1 MRTRLQ
7 LSSGFLVVKRRSGS
21 STSSLL
27 GDYITLLHKKLLFQV
42 HPDFFTQWPSEQRVN
57 MANVQQLASYI
68 SQAASSTSQFVAAS
82 PTTPR
87 SLTFYIKPSEASPQS
102 PPRRV
107 KVSLVRLVES
117 MREILVDLVAELP
130 DPPSSS
136 SYGVG
141 GDGEGGGSASGIGSG
156 SGSAYR
162 SGYKSN
168 LSAAEVVRFLDDL
181 TDRRDLIAWRALR
194 TQSLSRTKEV
204 VASMLGERVTVDMR
218 CSLSAQYSAVLFTRL
233 LDLLIDIGQGRTRID
248 GLKCILTADDFHH
261 PVDAV
266 EGHVLLNPGHVEMQW
281 RSTLES
287 VTPAHVEE
295 AKVAATKVAELR
307 IAVETGLGAVVRA
320 ALNKAGQD
328 LTAAQL
334 GVRVTRGHT
343 CSQRWFRHW
352 LQEWQSGG
360 QDGDSQEMDVVVARL
375 LGSAKPIV
383 STAAVASAAAT
394 TPTPATTPATTP
406 APTAKSSALVAPT
419 SWLSRLP
426 LTLTITI
433 EEGHGTRL
441 LPSGGL
447 RIDCRA
453 TRPAMLVLLTDAA
466 LLHSAAQLTSDA
478 SAADAALQQLV
489 SKLRD
494 GLGLASLEAG
504 VGVGSTQ
511 FAEFLR
517 RIDDYLAVQRRRSD
531 AHRGILAAL
540 AGLRVRAGLYL
551 GLTDDGCVNLPWE
564 IALPPIQK
572 GHGSAQ

>member
-1 MRTRLQ
+1 MRPRLRHCR
-7 LSSGFLVVKRRSGS
+7 SAFLVVRSQSAG
-21 STSSLL
+21 STSLY
-27 GDYITLLHKKLLFQV
+27 GDYVAILHKKLLFQV
-42 HPDFFTQWPSEQRVN
+42 HPDFFTNWPTEQKVN
-57 MANVQQLASYI
+57 MANVQQLSSYI
-68 SQAASSTSQFVAAS
+68 SQAAFS
-82 PTTPR
+82 PSPSTPR

-107 KVSLVRLVES
+107 KVSLGRLVES

-141 GDGEGGGSASGIGSG
+141 GGEGGSGGGGGGGSG

-162 SGYKSN
+162 SGYTSN
-168 LSAAEVVRFLDDL
+168 LSAAEVARFLDDL

-204 VASMLGERVTVDMR
+204 VSRMLGERVTVDMR
-218 CSLSAQYSAVLFTRL
+218 CSLSAQYSAVLFSRL
-233 LDLLIDIGQGRTRID
+233 LCLLLDMGERRTRID

-295 AKVAATKVAELR
+295 AEVAAAEVTALR
-307 IAVETGLGAVVRA
+307 CAVETGLGAVVRA
-320 ALNKAGQD
+320 ALNKASEQG

-352 LQEWQSGG
+352 LQEWHGG
-360 QDGDSQEMDVVVARL
+360 QDGDDLVVAGL
-375 LGSAKPIV
+375 LGSAGPTV
-383 STAAVASAAAT
+383 STAVTAAAAT
-394 TPTPATTPATTP
+394 DAAASAGSPTPIPTPAA
-406 APTAKSSALVAPT
+406 ANKSSALVAPT

-453 TRPAMLVLLTDAA
+453 TRPAMLVLLTDTA

-478 SAADAALQQLV
+478 SAADAALQHLV
-489 SKLRD
+489 SKIRD
-494 GLGLASLEAG
+494 GLGLVSLEAG
-504 VGVGSTQ
+504 VGVGSSQ
-511 FAEFLR
+511 FSEFLR
-517 RIDDYLAVQRRRSD
+517 RMDAYLAGQRRRSD
-531 AHRGILAAL
+531 AHRGVLAAL

-564 IALPPIQK
+564 IALPPIQQ